1 MFNVAEEWRKIDRI
15 LRVASRPRMRDFE
28 RMVTVTAGGIIIMG
42 VLGVLISF
50 VLSIR

>member
-15 LRVASRPRMRDFE
+15 MRVASRPRLRDFE
-28 RMVTVTAGGIIIMG
+28 RMATVTAGGIVVMG
-42 VLGVLISF
+42 VLGVLISY